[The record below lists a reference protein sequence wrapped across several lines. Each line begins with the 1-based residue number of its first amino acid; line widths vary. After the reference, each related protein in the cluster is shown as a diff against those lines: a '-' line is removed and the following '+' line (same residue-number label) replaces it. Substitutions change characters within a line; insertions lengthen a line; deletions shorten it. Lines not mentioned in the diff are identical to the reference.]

1 MCATPVERM
10 QFMLCAGTGCLAS
23 GSMDVKSAMEKELKK
38 RNLEKEAVVVTTGCN
53 GFCAMGPIMVV
64 YPDGIFYHKV
74 KPEHA
79 PLIVEEHVLKGRV
92 VQELLFREGPKD
104 QIPLMKDIGFF
115 GLQRLIVLRNRGLI
129 DAENIDEYIARDGY
143 AALAKVLTEMT
154 PEEVIEEVKKSGLR
168 GRGGGGF

>member
-1 MCATPVERM
+1 
-10 QFMLCAGTGCLAS
+10 
-23 GSMDVKSAMEKELKK
+23 
-38 RNLEKEAVVVTTGCN
+38 
-53 GFCAMGPIMVV
+53 MVV
-64 YPDGIFYHKV
+64 YPDGVFYNQV

-92 VQELLFREGPKD
+92 VESLLFKEEAKE
-104 QIPLMKDIGFF
+104 QIPLLKDIGFF

-129 DAENIDEYIARDGY
+129 DAESIDDYIARDGY

-168 GRGGGGF
+168 GRGGGGFPTGLKWEECRRYSKFPEVHDLQR